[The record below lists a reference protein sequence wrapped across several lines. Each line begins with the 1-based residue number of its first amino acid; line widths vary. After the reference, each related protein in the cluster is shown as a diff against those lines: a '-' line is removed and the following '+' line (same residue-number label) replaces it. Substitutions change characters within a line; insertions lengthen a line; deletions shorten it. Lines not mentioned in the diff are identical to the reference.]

1 MIRFLLL
8 ASFLVVLFMALLPRY
23 NEPLLFGKFITTKE
37 AEYIKTRA
45 SDQLKSSTISTEK
58 DLDTS
63 IRNSETAW
71 LSLKDSKIREIANR
85 CLAIVDKPISNC
97 EFMQV
102 VKYKKGGFYRPHYDT
117 LATMKNPRVHTFII
131 ALNDDYDGGATIFPN
146 LGKMFKYKTGDV
158 LIFDNLNNYGFKT
171 KKAIHGGM
179 DVTRG
184 EKWVCNLWVRR
195 HKREISPL
203 INPIY

>member
-8 ASFLVVLFMALLPRY
+8 ASFLVVLFLVLLPRY
-23 NEPLLFGKFITTKE
+23 NEPLLFGKFITAKE

-131 ALNDDYDGGATIFPN
+131 ALNDDYGGGATIFPN

-195 HKREISPL
+195 HKCEISPL